1 MRHSF
6 VSQWIDNC
14 SHHLGW
20 WSGPQTQSHSFASKQ
35 HTILSIT
42 HFQVKQLSDKT
53 KFSWNPLTH
62 HPLGYVLLC
71 YGGQLVQEHCLPLRQ
86 MWNLQENTPKLLM
99 SNKLW
104 GNICQCNLCVA
115 SSIKK
120 KSQQRKEMETIPQWG
135 QPLLAHIC
143 LSWDSG
149 YKSGCG
155 GGGMPEKEDW
165 KRGQLLYL
173 EFVARKQKS
182 C

>member
-86 MWNLQENTPKLLM
+86 MWNLQENTQKLLM

-120 KSQQRKEMETIPQWG
+120 KVSKGKKWKPFPNGDNLSLLTYAWAGTVDTKVDAGVEGCLRRKTG
-135 QPLLAHIC
+135 KGV
-143 LSWDSG
+143 S
-149 YKSGCG
+149 
-155 GGGMPEKEDW
+155 
-165 KRGQLLYL
+165 
-173 EFVARKQKS
+173 S
-182 C
+182 CT